1 MQSNTLTVGEAITR
15 FGVQVDD
22 HLSREATI
30 PVLTGCQAQGDT
42 LILPA
47 PDRAPATTPIPA
59 MGVPVVKGE
68 VGGNTHLLLPG
79 GFFDAALLGQGE
91 DVSLVLGVLTVP
103 KGSVVYQA
111 HSEHGFLGI
120 GPGNF
125 TVSRQREQS
134 DVIRL
139 VQD

>member
-30 PVLTGCQAQGDT
+30 PVLTGPQAQGDT

-47 PDRAPATTPIPA
+47 PDQAPATTPIPA
-59 MGVPVVKGE
+59 VGVAVVKGE

-79 GFFDAALLGQGE
+79 GFFDAATITEG
-91 DVSLVLGVLTVP
+91 SLVLGTLTVP
-103 KGSVVYQA
+103 VGATVYQA
-111 HSEHGFLGI
+111 HPEHGYAGI
-120 GPGNF
+120 GAG
-125 TVSRQREQS
+125 TYTISRQREQA
-134 DVIRL
+134 DEIRM

>member
-1 MQSNTLTVGEAITR
+1 MQNNTLTIGEAITR

-30 PVLTGCQAQGDT
+30 PVLTGPQAQGDT

-47 PDRAPATTPIPA
+47 PDLAPATTPIPA
-59 MGVPVVKGE
+59 MGVAVVKGE

-79 GFFDAALLGQGE
+79 GFFDGAPQAGDG
-91 DVSLVLGVLTVP
+91 STLVLGTLTVP

-111 HSEHGFLGI
+111 HPEHGYAGI
-120 GPGNF
+120 GAGTY

>member
-1 MQSNTLTVGEAITR
+1 MQNNTLTIGEAITR
-15 FGVQVDD
+15 FGVQVDE

-47 PDRAPATTPIPA
+47 PDQAPATTPIPA

-79 GFFDAALLGQGE
+79 GFFDAAPQARTE
-91 DVSLVLGVLTVP
+91 DASLVLGTLTVP
-103 KGSVVYQA
+103 QGATVYQA
-111 HSEHGFLGI
+111 HQEHGFLGI
-120 GPGNF
+120 GAG
-125 TVSRQREQS
+125 TYGISRQREQA
-134 DVIRL
+134 DIVRM

>member
-1 MQSNTLTVGEAITR
+1 MQNNTLTIGEAITR
-15 FGVQVDD
+15 FGVQVDE

-47 PDRAPATTPIPA
+47 PDQAPATTPIPA

-79 GFFDAALLGQGE
+79 GFFDAAPQVQTE
-91 DVSLVLGVLTVP
+91 DASLVLGTLTVP
-103 KGSVVYQA
+103 QGAVVYQA
-111 HSEHGFLGI
+111 HPEHGYAGI
-120 GPGNF
+120 GAGTY
-125 TVSRQREQS
+125 TVSRQREQA
-134 DVIRL
+134 DVIRM

>member
-1 MQSNTLTVGEAITR
+1 MQTNTLTIGEAITR

-30 PVLTGCQAQGDT
+30 PVLTGAQAQGDT

-47 PDRAPATTPIPA
+47 PDQVPATTPIPA
-59 MGVPVVKGE
+59 MGVAVVRGE

-79 GFFDAALLGQGE
+79 GFFDAGPTIQDGT
-91 DVSLVLGVLTVP
+91 DSLVLGKLTVP
-103 KGSVVYQA
+103 QGSVVYQA
-111 HSEHGFLGI
+111 HPEHGYAGI
-120 GPGNF
+120 GAGTY
-125 TVSRQREQS
+125 TVSRQREQA
-134 DVIRL
+134 DVIRM

>member
-1 MQSNTLTVGEAITR
+1 MQNNTLTIGEAITR
-15 FGVQVDD
+15 FGVQVDE

-47 PDRAPATTPIPA
+47 PDQAPATTPIPA

-79 GFFDAALLGQGE
+79 GFFDAAPQARTE
-91 DVSLVLGVLTVP
+91 DASLVLGTLTVP
-103 KGSVVYQA
+103 QGATVYQA
-111 HSEHGFLGI
+111 HPEHGYAGI
-120 GPGNF
+120 GAGTY
-125 TVSRQREQS
+125 TVSRQREQA
-134 DVIRL
+134 DVIRM